1 MVWIRIEHDVV
12 AIPQPVAHI
21 VVIVRRYLE
30 KVPANVESIAV
41 AAAYPPDVRSPNR
54 PLKPSMLPRL
64 IEMVMLIIAPRVVP
78 YPMVILRVNVRRFRM
93 PLLIRVSPPP
103 LSLLRLSAASLL
115 DTPWLTLSLLT
126 SRLLI
131 SPLLGS
137 PLALIVALL
146 LLLVLLLRRRSPH
159 RLRPA
164 LRYMPLANSL
174 LAPGTLLLLSLL
186 TFLLPLL
193 PTLLLLPAFF
203 LGKDPL
209 RKRRHSKHHH
219 RRNKSCENYR
229 EPFHTYLQSQIR
241 TRLSW
246 LQLLNSTLTTA
257 MLCPVLVEGYA
268 GGVAFL
274 VRLLAV
280 FHGFRKPLMLPCKI
294 R

>member
-1 MVWIRIEHDVV
+1 MIWIRIEHDVV
-12 AIPQPVAHI
+12 AIPQPAAHI
-21 VVIVRRYLE
+21 VVIVRRNLE
-30 KVPANVESIAV
+30 EIPANVEPIAV

-64 IEMVMLIIAPRVVP
+64 IEMVMLVIAPRVVP
-78 YPMVILRVNVRRFRM
+78 YPMVILRVNMRRFWV
-93 PLLIRVSPPP
+93 PLLVRVSPPL
-103 LSLLRLSAASLL
+103 LSRLRLSAASLL
-115 DTPWLTLSLLT
+115 DTPWLTL
-126 SRLLI
+126 RLLS
-131 SPLLGS
+131 SPLLALPLLS
-137 PLALIVALL
+137 ALLLALIAALL
-146 LLLVLLLRRRSPH
+146 LLLLRRRSPH

-174 LAPGTLLLLSLL
+174 LPPGTHLLLSLL
-186 TFLLPLL
+186 TFLLPLFRM
-193 PTLLLLPAFF
+193 LLLPAFS
-203 LGKDPL
+203 LAKDPL

-219 RRNKSCENYR
+219 RRNKSWENSR
-229 EPFHTYLQSQIR
+229 KPFHTYLQSQIR